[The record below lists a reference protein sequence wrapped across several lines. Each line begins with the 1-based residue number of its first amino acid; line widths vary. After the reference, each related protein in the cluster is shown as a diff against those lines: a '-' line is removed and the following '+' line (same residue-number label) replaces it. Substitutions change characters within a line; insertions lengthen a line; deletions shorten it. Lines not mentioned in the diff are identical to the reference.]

1 MVVLAA
7 PNQETTPAVVGPA
20 PRSRWRRLFLPAT
33 YGYAALLILVTVLV
47 SVMSNS
53 AQTRVMLHASTNLY
67 NLLHGHIGTLLSSAL
82 LIGNTDVSLL
92 VLPLLI
98 CLLALAEIK
107 FGASRLIRIF
117 LAGHL
122 GSTLLVA
129 LGLWVSVEEHW
140 LPLQITHAEDV
151 GISYGS
157 MALIGAFLVLMPE
170 RWRPTWAITW
180 LAVAVAGVVMG
191 HTFTN
196 VGHLLSVS
204 IGLLAGCWLIRSGR
218 TVVPLRAK
226 PLEIGLLV
234 TAMLL
239 GYTILV
245 GS

>member
-1 MVVLAA
+1 MAMVVLAA
-7 PNQETTPAVVGPA
+7 PDQETTPVVSAPP

-33 YGYAALLILVTVLV
+33 YGYAALLILVTILV
-47 SVMSNS
+47 SVLSNS

-67 NLLHGHIGTLLSSAL
+67 NLLHGHIGTLFSSAL
-82 LIGNTDVSLL
+82 LIGDTDTSLL

-98 CLLALAEIK
+98 CLLALAELK

-129 LGLWVSVEEHW
+129 FGLWVAVDLHW
-140 LPLQITHAEDV
+140 VPLGITHAEDV

-157 MALIGAFLVLMPE
+157 MALIGAFLVVMPS

-204 IGLLAGCWLIRSGR
+204 IGLLTGCWLIRRGR
-218 TVVPLRAK
+218 TMPTPLKRV
-226 PLEIGLLV
+226 EIVLLV
-234 TAMLL
+234 IATVL
-239 GYTILV
+239 GYMILV
-245 GS
+245 G

>member
-7 PNQETTPAVVGPA
+7 PNQETTTPTVSVTTS
-20 PRSRWRRLFLPAT
+20 RFRWRRLFLPAT

-47 SVMSNS
+47 SVLSNS

-67 NLLHGHIGTLLSSAL
+67 NLLNGHLGTLFSSAL
-82 LIGNTDVSLL
+82 LIGDTDTSLL

-98 CLLALAEIK
+98 CLLALAELK

-129 LGLWVSVEEHW
+129 LGLWVAVEAHW
-140 LPLQITHAEDV
+140 LPLAITHAEDV

-157 MALIGAFLVLMPE
+157 MALIGAFLVLMPS

-180 LAVAVAGVVMG
+180 LAVAVAGVAMG
-191 HTFTN
+191 RSFTN
-196 VGHLLSVS
+196 VGHLISVS
-204 IGLLAGCWLIRSGR
+204 IGLLVGLWLIRRGR
-218 TVVPLRAK
+218 TVPHGFKKV
-226 PLEIGLLV
+226 EIVLLV
-234 TAMLL
+234 IATLL

-245 GS
+245 G